1 MTTRRQLLAA
11 AIASPLTAPLAASLA
26 APALAQGAW
35 PNRPVRIINPYAPG
49 GTSDLIIRPLT
60 ERLERAFG
68 RPFVVEN
75 KPGAGGTVATAEAA
89 RATADGHTLLIS
101 NTGPLAVAP
110 SLFRN
115 LAYDPQRAFSWVSLL
130 GGAPIVCAVKGDSP
144 LNTLADYKA
153 MAAQAPETVSFGS
166 SGVGSV
172 GHLTGVMWAMEA
184 GVQMLHV
191 PFRGAAEAQQNVLG
205 GNTTSLWD
213 TSGANAPAIRAGTL
227 KALAVSS
234 PERVSAL
241 PEVPTLVQGGF
252 PGSVSTNWFVMAAP
266 AGLDPAIAAKL
277 NTELQAGLADAA
289 IKTRLESIGVVSL
302 GDLSAARIGEFV
314 AAEAARWAPVV
325 RAAGVQPS

>member
-1 MTTRRQLLAA
+1 MTTRRQILAA
-11 AIASPLTAPLAASLA
+11 AIAAPLA
-26 APALAQGAW
+26 APALAQAPW
-35 PNRPVRIINPYAPG
+35 PNRPVRILNPYAPG

-89 RATADGHTLLIS
+89 RATADGHTLLVS

-115 LAYDPQRAFSWVSLL
+115 LAYDPQRAFSWISML

-144 LNTLADYKA
+144 MNTMDDYRA
-153 MAAQAPETVSFGS
+153 MAARRAEEVSFGS

-172 GHLTGVMWAMEA
+172 GHLTGVMWALES

-213 TSGANAPAIRAGTL
+213 TSGANAAAIRAGTL

-241 PEVPTLVQGGF
+241 PDVPTLVQAGW
-252 PGSVSTNWFVMAAP
+252 PKAVSTNWFVMAAP
-266 AGLDPAIAAKL
+266 AGLDPAIAARL
-277 NTELQAGLADAA
+277 NAELQAGLADAA
-289 IKTRLESIGVVSL
+289 IKARLESVGVVSL
-302 GDLSAARIGEFV
+302 GDLQPARIGEFV

-325 RAAGVQPS
+325 QAAGVQPS

>member
-1 MTTRRQLLAA
+1 MIPRRQLLAA
-11 AIASPLTAPLAASLA
+11 ALASPLA

-35 PNRPVRIINPYAPG
+35 PNRPVRILNPYAPG

-60 ERLERAFG
+60 DRLERAFG
-68 RPFVVEN
+68 RPFVIEN

-89 RATADGHTLLIS
+89 RAVADGHTLLVS

-110 SLFRN
+110 SLFRS
-115 LAYDPQRAFSWVSLL
+115 LAYDPGRAFSWVSML

-144 LNTLADYKA
+144 LATLADYKA
-153 MAAQAPETVSFGS
+153 MAARAPETVSFGS

-172 GHLTGVMWAMEA
+172 GHLTGVMWGMEA

-213 TSGANAPAIRAGTL
+213 TSGANAAAIRAGTL

-241 PEVPTLVQGGF
+241 PEVPTLVQAGF

-266 AGLDPAIAAKL
+266 AGLDPAIAARL

-289 IKTRLESIGVVSL
+289 IKARLESVGVVSL
-302 GDLSAARIGEFV
+302 GDLSPARIGAFV